1 MYLHLEK
8 ASSASV
14 LKEHLKE
21 FMNLTGLSEVL
32 LESMKSDGT
41 ESARKNLSTSLRR
54 AIRYMSK
61 VRSRIRNHSKRTN
74 STSGKR
80 KIVTSNYVR
89 GMGSRNRLVIAT
101 SRASFREY
109 LASRGNDNADR
120 GWFFL
125 NWRLARRRDDVVN
138 ETFRKE
144 TMDGIVGWRGTK
156 TGGWYPDRDL
166 YVLFERHAAL
176 TPTHKTYANTGTK
189 L

>member
-41 ESARKNLSTSLRR
+41 ESARNNLSTALRR
-54 AIRYMSK
+54 VIRYMSK

-80 KIVTSNYVR
+80 KPVTSNYVR
-89 GMGSRNRLVIAT
+89 GMGSRNHLVIAT
-101 SRASFREY
+101 SRATFREY

-125 NWRLARRRDDVVN
+125 NWRLARRRGDVVN
-138 ETFRKE
+138 ETFRRE
-144 TMDGIVGWRGTK
+144 TMDGIVGWRGSR

-166 YVLFERHAAL
+166 YVQF
-176 TPTHKTYANTGTK
+176 
-189 L
+189 